1 VLTATAPRLV
11 DPALAW
17 PGRPLILTRPDD
29 ADAAAFAL
37 ATGGVVA
44 HGFGNFYVITT
55 RPDADIVRSV
65 NLMKGRP
72 PQQTGSITTTPARVP
87 LVFDWDRLPTGITRR
102 QVMGLMDDFFAMG
115 PFGFRGPAAE
125 HVPDHLGEWDNGVRT
140 TQVIAPGHACP
151 SNDFLSRSLAAI
163 DDDILYI
170 TSANRSRHLT
180 GAEDE
185 PAHYK
190 ADGIRAEFGDN
201 AGFLVLEHV
210 DEAAARASYPLHAP
224 MSTTILGFHKLGQ
237 LDGAGRPS
245 LIVERHG
252 SLPIEQVVPIVERH
266 GFGMTLGPKAVRRLQ
281 LRRY

>member
-1 VLTATAPRLV
+1 MGQWRPHH
-11 DPALAW
+11 
-17 PGRPLILTRPDD
+17 PG
-29 ADAAAFAL
+29 
-37 ATGGVVA
+37 
-44 HGFGNFYVITT
+44 
-55 RPDADIVRSV
+55 
-65 NLMKGRP
+65 
-72 PQQTGSITTTPARVP
+72 
-87 LVFDWDRLPTGITRR
+87 DRA
-102 QVMGLMDDFFAMG
+102 GL
-115 PFGFRGPAAE
+115 
-125 HVPDHLGEWDNGVRT
+125 
-140 TQVIAPGHACP
+140 ACP

-163 DDDILYI
+163 DDDLLYI

-201 AGFLVLEHV
+201 ASFLVLDHA

-224 MSTTILGFHKLGQ
+224 MSTTILAFHKLGQ
-237 LDGAGRPS
+237 IDAAGRPS